1 MERYILA
8 IDQGTTRTK
17 AAVFDERGRLR
28 GFGSVGVNKLCPR
41 PGWVEEDPS
50 ELWKSILHATRSA
63 MRKAR
68 CGPRQILGVGL
79 DNQGETV
86 VAWNKTTGRPIY
98 NAIVWQCRRT
108 TADCERLKAR
118 PGLQRE
124 VRRKTGLVIDPYFSA
139 SKLRWLIDNAKNA
152 KRLVKSRELLFGTSD
167 AWLVWKMTGSR
178 YLITDPA
185 TASRTMIFNIHKMKW
200 DEELLQ
206 LFKLPA
212 ECLPKIVEN
221 SGQLA
226 YTDPG
231 SFLGIQAPIS
241 GLIVDQQAALFGHGC
256 FKEGELKNTYGTG
269 CFMLMNIGDSPQ
281 LSHHGLLT
289 TVAWVLNGTRRFA
302 LDGGVYTAGS
312 AIDWLVNGL
321 GIIRSPSETDRLAS
335 SIPNNEGVYF
345 VPAFVGLAAPYWDS
359 SARGTVVGITER
371 ATRANI
377 ARATLESIAYQVHDV
392 LHCMEADTGLT
403 VRKLRVDG
411 GPTANRFL
419 MQFQADILDVPVE
432 APEFSE
438 MTTKGTAMLAGMG
451 VDLWDS
457 PSNFV
462 ASAGKKI
469 YKPKMRSKER
479 ARLISGWRKAV
490 ARSRGWNW

>member
-1 MERYILA
+1 M
-8 IDQGTTRTK
+8 
-17 AAVFDERGRLR
+17 
-28 GFGSVGVNKLCPR
+28 
-41 PGWVEEDPS
+41 
-50 ELWKSILHATRSA
+50 
-63 MRKAR
+63 
-68 CGPRQILGVGL
+68 
-79 DNQGETV
+79 
-86 VAWNKTTGRPIY
+86 
-98 NAIVWQCRRT
+98 
-108 TADCERLKAR
+108 
-118 PGLQRE
+118 
-124 VRRKTGLVIDPYFSA
+124 
-139 SKLRWLIDNAKNA
+139 IDNAKNA

-432 APEFSE
+432 VPEFSE

-457 PSNFV
+457 PSDFV
-462 ASAGKKI
+462 ASPGKKI

>member
-1 MERYILA
+1 VERYVLA

-17 AAVFDERGRLR
+17 SAVFDERGRLR
-28 GFGSVGVNKLCPR
+28 GFSSVRVNKYCPR
-41 PGWVEEDPS
+41 PSWVEEDPS
-50 ELWKSILHATRSA
+50 ELWGSILHATRNA
-63 MRKAR
+63 MREAR
-68 CGPRQILGVGL
+68 CGPRQIVGVGL

-86 VAWNKTTGRPIY
+86 VAWNKATERPIY

-108 TADCERLKAR
+108 SADCERLNAQ

-124 VRRKTGLVIDPYFSA
+124 VRAKTGLVIDPYFSA
-139 SKLRWLIDNAKNA
+139 SKLRWMIDNAKNA
-152 KRLVKSRELLFGTSD
+152 KRLAKSGQLLFGTSD
-167 AWLVWKMTGSR
+167 AWLVWKMSGSR

-206 LFKLPA
+206 LFKLPP
-212 ECLPKIVEN
+212 ECLPDVVEN

-231 SFLGIQAPIS
+231 SFLGIRAPIS

-256 FKEGELKNTYGTG
+256 FKVGELKNTYGTG
-269 CFMLMNIGDSPQ
+269 CFMLMNIGDFPK

-289 TVAWVLNGTRRFA
+289 TVAWVLDGTKKFA

-321 GIIRSPSETDRLAS
+321 GIIKSPSETDKLAS

-392 LHCMEADTGLT
+392 LRCMEKDAGLA
-403 VRKLRVDG
+403 VRRLRVDG

-419 MQFQADILDVPVE
+419 MQFQADVTGIPVE
-432 APEFSE
+432 VPEFTE
-438 MTTKGTAMLAGMG
+438 MTTKGTAMLAGIG
-451 VDLWDS
+451 IDFWEDASELI
-457 PSNFV
+457 
-462 ASAGKKI
+462 ASAKKTT
-469 YKPKMRSKER
+469 YKPMMHSNER

-490 ARSRGWNW
+490 ACSRG

>member
-1 MERYILA
+1 MERYVLA

-17 AAVFDERGRLR
+17 SAVFDQRGRLR
-28 GFGSVGVNKLCPR
+28 GFSSVRVNKYCPR

-50 ELWKSILHATRSA
+50 ELWGSILHATRNA
-63 MRKAR
+63 MRKAG
-68 CGPRQILGVGL
+68 CGPRQIVGVGL

-86 VAWNKTTGRPIY
+86 VAWNKATGRPIY

-108 TADCERLKAR
+108 SADCERLKAQ

-152 KRLVKSRELLFGTSD
+152 KRLAKSGQLLFGTSD
-167 AWLVWKMTGSR
+167 AWLVWKMSGSR

-185 TASRTMIFNIHKMKW
+185 TASRTMVFNIHKMEW

-206 LFKLPA
+206 LFKLPR
-212 ECLPKIVEN
+212 ECLPEVVEN

-269 CFMLMNIGDSPQ
+269 CFMLMNIGDFPK

-289 TVAWVLNGTRRFA
+289 TVAWVLNGTRKFA

-321 GIIRSPSETDRLAS
+321 GIIKSPSETDKLAS

-371 ATRANI
+371 TTKANI

-392 LHCMEADTGLT
+392 LRCMEADTGLA

-419 MQFQADILDVPVE
+419 MQFQADITGIPVE
-432 APEFSE
+432 VPEFTE
-438 MTTKGTAMLAGMG
+438 MTTKGTAMLAGIG
-451 VDLWDS
+451 IDFWADASELI
-457 PSNFV
+457 
-462 ASAGKKI
+462 ASARKST
-469 YKPKMRSKER
+469 YKPKMHSNER
-479 ARLISGWRKAV
+479 ARLISGWRRAV
-490 ARSRGWNW
+490 ARSRG